1 MNKDLYLI
9 IFIAAVALLVF
20 IPVSYIATINYFRK
34 KDKQK
39 EIKINKEL
47 QKEIDDHQENK
58 KEEIIEEHQEE
69 IVEQVVEEQKSE
81 EIKEECNE
89 EVAEVKEETKE
100 IKEEVKNEVKEIKP
114 NKKVVYDKKDRLV
127 LFFNNIGTPSLKLSR
142 YEKGLLKEEVNLNV
156 STFSIVNGVFANIDA
171 VTDLI
176 KANVSKLG
184 TLDIL
189 LSVDECFRSVISLPK
204 MSKSK
209 ALKLYQKEIKN
220 DFPDFKN
227 KYVTFEH
234 LYEHKLGSVYYTYF
248 VPLTIINYF
257 KKVAKILG
265 VSINSYNLW
274 GNYLFDNIK
283 NDIKEDFALIYV
295 QNNLCTLMNS
305 FNGKLV
311 TFYSFECNDEADIIS
326 QYLSIIAKH
335 EFELEK
341 RKITNYIYVS
351 DKEYDL
357 SSITNGLTRLDYS
370 IDFSHYRLKGIKLW
384 WKKEGWL

>member
-341 RKITNYIYVS
+341 RQITNYIYVS

-370 IDFSHYRLKGIKLW
+370 IDFSHYRLKGIKL
-384 WKKEGWL
+384 

>member
-9 IFIAAVALLVF
+9 IFIVAVILLVF
-20 IPVSYIATINYFRK
+20 IPVSYVATINYFRK

-47 QKEIDDHQENK
+47 QREIDAHQESK

-69 IVEQVVEEQKSE
+69 VVKQAVEVASSE
-81 EIKEECNE
+81 EIKEESKE
-89 EVAEVKEETKE
+89 EVTEVKEETKE
-100 IKEEVKNEVKEIKP
+100 IKEEVKNDVKEIKP

-209 ALKLYQKEIKN
+209 AIKLYQKEIKN
-220 DFPDFKN
+220 DFPDFKD

-248 VPLTIINYF
+248 VPLAIINYF

-311 TFYSFECNDEADIIS
+311 TFYSFECNDETDIIS

-341 RKITNYIYVS
+341 RKITNYIYAS

-357 SSITNGLTRLDYS
+357 SSITNGLTRLDYN
-370 IDFSHYRLKGIKLW
+370 IDFSHYRLKGIKL
-384 WKKEGWL
+384 

>member
-47 QKEIDDHQENK
+47 QKEIDDHQESK

-69 IVEQVVEEQKSE
+69 IVEQVVEEQKNE
-81 EIKEECNE
+81 EIKEEINK
-89 EVAEVKEETKE
+89 EVVEVKEETTK
-100 IKEEVKNEVKEIKP
+100 INEEVKNEVKEIKP
-114 NKKVVYDKKDRLV
+114 NKKVVYDKKDRLI

-184 TLDIL
+184 TFDIL

-220 DFPDFKN
+220 DFPDFKD

-370 IDFSHYRLKGIKLW
+370 IDFSHYRLKGIKL
-384 WKKEGWL
+384 

>member
-351 DKEYDL
+351 DKEYNL

-370 IDFSHYRLKGIKLW
+370 IDFSHYRLKGIKL
-384 WKKEGWL
+384 

>member
-370 IDFSHYRLKGIKLW
+370 IDFSHYRLKGIKL
-384 WKKEGWL
+384 